1 MWFSFLPQNNVNRG
15 LTKSLSP
22 KLASGNRFSQT
33 SWPLSWELGSLRIA
47 GGWVEVFQFAPQLAC
62 LWRMVYRHNIW
73 PFQKHTRPHVV
84 CNAMCGLQIS
94 LSLSLYMCARVCL
107 YVYVFVCV
115 RVCAVLL
122 FLFSPFCFFCNSFC
136 SFLKCVYQFF
146 FQPSPLLCA
155 LPRCEQPPA
164 RAISGWV
171 A

>member
-84 CNAMCGLQIS
+84 CNAMCGLHV
-94 LSLSLYMCARVCL
+94 CARVFICIC
-107 YVYVFVCV
+107 VCV
-115 RVCAVLL
+115 CACVCGSFVFIFAFL
-122 FLFSPFCFFCNSFC
+122 FLLQFILFFLEVCLSVFFPALSPA
-136 SFLKCVYQFF
+136 V
-146 FQPSPLLCA
+146 
-155 LPRCEQPPA
+155 RPPP
-164 RAISGWV
+164 V
-171 A
+171 